1 MNTTLKWY
9 QKACLESLW
18 ASLFLLSHTPRFF
31 KYYMLKPFLAS
42 ILILVGYRR
51 KVITRN
57 LTNSFPDKTPA
68 AIKDLCRSN
77 YLFLAEVIVD
87 TISMVG
93 ASEER
98 KRKAVNWTNRKEI
111 NDKLD
116 GKDWIA
122 IGAHY
127 GCWEYLP
134 LWSMM
139 QKSNTFMSV
148 YHPLKSIV
156 FEYFYQRIRKVSDNI
171 VQIPMRNA
179 IPYYLKNRNK
189 GMILGLLSDQSPALY
204 QNSHWYRFLNQD
216 TVFIDGAE
224 IIAMKYKL
232 PIYFAHTTRLAPG
245 RYNVRLVELYDG
257 QEEVAT
263 HEITNRYI
271 NMLESMI
278 NECPELWM
286 WSHNRWKHTPEKQIR
301 LFGKSTLHNQ
311 N

>member
-68 AIKDLCRSN
+68 EIKDLCRSN

-257 QEEVAT
+257 QEEVRAWCSGYGQPWYPLCG
-263 HEITNRYI
+263 RDQ
-271 NMLESMI
+271 
-278 NECPELWM
+278 PA
-286 WSHNRWKHTPEKQIR
+286 
-301 LFGKSTLHNQ
+301 G
-311 N
+311 